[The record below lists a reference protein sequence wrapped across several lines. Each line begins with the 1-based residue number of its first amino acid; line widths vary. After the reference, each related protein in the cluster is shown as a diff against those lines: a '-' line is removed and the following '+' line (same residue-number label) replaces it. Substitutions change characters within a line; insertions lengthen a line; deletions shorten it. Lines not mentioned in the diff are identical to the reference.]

1 MTVARILQEFCNGGN
16 LAGVLANGILHRMPM
31 AQRWACVTRLLI
43 DIADGMAYMHAKS
56 ICHGDLSPS
65 NILLKVCAQPLEP

>member
-1 MTVARILQEFCNGGN
+1 M
-16 LAGVLANGILHRMPM
+16 
-31 AQRWACVTRLLI
+31 RLLV

-65 NILLKVCAQPLEP
+65 NILLKVRRRKHASSVPCRVTAPPRNSFWRPDPRSTQRASCRVA